1 MAILVSTVQ
10 TKLTERLK
18 DTRDLTSAQLI
29 SMAQDLNTLMYD
41 EAVRQDSSR
50 YITSTS
56 YSVGSSPSTHA
67 LPSDLNSFNVD
78 GCGLFVQDSSGN
90 LTGEVLTKTGY
101 GSKQRGYYLEGDN
114 IIFTGIN
121 TVTVVLKYIPEI
133 AEITTESDAF
143 FVPDRYI
150 AAVVQG
156 MIAMY
161 YRYEEDEERESLA
174 WQKYDPLFAR
184 FLDNL
189 GRGSKVILLPSF
201 TQGF

>member
-1 MAILVSTVQ
+1 MAILVSTAQ
-10 TKLTERLK
+10 TKLAERLK
-18 DTRDLTSAQLI
+18 DISDISSAQFI
-29 SMAQDLNTLMYD
+29 SMAQDLNALMYD
-41 EAVRQDSSR
+41 EAVRQDPSR

-56 YSVGSSPSTHA
+56 YSVGTSPSTHA

-101 GSKQRGYYLEGDN
+101 GSKRRGYYLEADN
-114 IIFTGIN
+114 IIFTGLQ
-121 TVTVVLKYIPEI
+121 TVTVILKYIPEI
-133 AEITTESDAF
+133 AEITTVDDEF

-150 AAVVQG
+150 AAVIQG
-156 MIAMY
+156 MVAMY

-174 WQKYDPLFAR
+174 WQKYDPLFSR

-189 GRGSKVILLPSF
+189 KRGSRVVLLPSF
-201 TQGF
+201 DQGF